1 MYNTTSA
8 LRGVSLNSKLSRLKT
23 YENICGSHL
32 SSFDILDS
40 FPDSLSILV
49 CPQMGWSYLG
59 RGSFLL
65 RSRFRMEFEN
75 SLDCSMKRE
84 QEVGAGA

>member
-8 LRGVSLNSKLSRLKT
+8 LRDVSLNSKLSRLKIC
-23 YENICGSHL
+23 ENICGSHL

-49 CPQMGWSYLG
+49 RPQMGWSYLG

-65 RSRFRMEFEN
+65 GSRFRMEFET